1 MENTVL
7 VTAALK
13 TTPEFVLLWKQ
24 IIWVSAVAPNFIR
37 KWARTLAAL
46 RFGSLLTYKNA
57 EKPTKHPKDDLDS
70 RTINFS
76 EGIIDLFRPAGV
88 RARGGGGVF
97 LTF

>member
-37 KWARTLAAL
+37 KWARTLAAR

-57 EKPTKHPKDDLDS
+57 ENPLNTPKTTSIRELLIS
-70 RTINFS
+70 LR
-76 EGIIDLFRPAGV
+76 EL
-88 RARGGGGVF
+88 
-97 LTF
+97 